1 MESGNPHGK
10 GLAIGLSRQVS
21 LCIVQRLLEPVVNE
35 DGSLKPEAIRALFTS
50 SNTAIAA
57 FARAQGVSDSYVQA
71 VISRRRP
78 DRRIQDAIA
87 ALFGMDSNL
96 MWGREAQAS

>member
-1 MESGNPHGK
+1 MESEKSPVK

-21 LCIVQRLLEPVVNE
+21 LCYVQRLMEPFVNE

-50 SNTAIAA
+50 SSIAIAA
-57 FARAQGVSDSYVQA
+57 FARTQGVSDSYVQA

-87 ALFGMDSNL
+87 GLFGMDSNL
-96 MWGREAQAS
+96 MWGRDAQAS